1 MREERMIARWMSV
14 AFLALAA
21 PACSER
27 HLNKDFG
34 SSYRAAFEAQAPP
47 RPGGP
52 ARPATGLDAQEASIV
67 TQTYRT
73 SLAPK
78 DTKPRDQPVLIVA
91 PPAQGG
97 AQKLAPSVPQ
107 ER

>member
-1 MREERMIARWMSV
+1 MTEERMIARWMLV
-14 AFLALAA
+14 AALLAVS
-21 PACSER
+21 ACSQR
-27 HLNKDFG
+27 HLTKDFG
-34 SSYRAAFEAQAPP
+34 SSFHEAFQAQAAP

-52 ARPATGLDAQEASIV
+52 ARAAGGLDSQEAAIV
-67 TQTYRT
+67 SQTYRT

-78 DTKPRDQPVLIVA
+78 DAKPKDQPVLIVA
-91 PPAQGG
+91 PPSQGG